1 MAIIVLKRQPRTKS
15 SDDLEL
21 VGGTKGVLWK
31 QPQNT
36 NDDYSLPLVL
46 RILEKAIRAV
56 ELTTGTDDPR
66 VIRTD
71 QRQPPTPRRSTRRG
85 NT

>member
-1 MAIIVLKRQPRTKS
+1 
-15 SDDLEL
+15 
-21 VGGTKGVLWK
+21 
-31 QPQNT
+31 
-36 NDDYSLPLVL
+36 LPLVL

-56 ELTTGTDDPR
+56 ELTIGTDDPR

-71 QRQPPTPRRSTRRG
+71 QRLPATPRRSTRRG